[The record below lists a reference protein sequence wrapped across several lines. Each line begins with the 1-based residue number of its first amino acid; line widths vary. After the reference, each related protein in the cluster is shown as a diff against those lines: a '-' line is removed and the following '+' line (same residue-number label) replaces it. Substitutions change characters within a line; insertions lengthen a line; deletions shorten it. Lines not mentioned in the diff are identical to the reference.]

1 MTAEF
6 ADATFDIED
15 GCYVVKSDLRRRV
28 VFAPADALDPG
39 LKDQIGTS
47 DIVYAQNLL
56 LHLRPRAAKAA
67 FRNICRLLNP
77 KAALFVA
84 GVDLPLL
91 QAQTRKRGLVPL
103 DYRIEEIYGEMRGYS
118 DGWPWHYH
126 ARRAVP
132 DGPPRMAATVFDRLL
147 EKTVVSRW
155 LLLLLRGG
163 FMLREWYRSA
173 AGRHR
178 ARSLTPYVDL
188 WCCTA
193 AAVSAE
199 FVALPGGLCELRL
212 GERTTRT
219 WDQLVMLDDPVTL
232 RIAGD
237 KALSISCSPATASP
251 CRPTGSSTGVGS
263 MPPMRSSGCNA
274 NPAS

>member
-1 MTAEF
+1 VRGYDIDDACIEKARSGRYTPPEALQPDLSGKPTMTAEF

-91 QAQTRKRGLVPL
+91 QAQTRKRG
-103 DYRIEEIYGEMRGYS
+103 S
-118 DGWPWHYH
+118 
-126 ARRAVP
+126 
-132 DGPPRMAATVFDRLL
+132 
-147 EKTVVSRW
+147 SRW
-155 LLLLLRGG
+155 
-163 FMLREWYRSA
+163 
-173 AGRHR
+173 
-178 ARSLTPYVDL
+178 
-188 WCCTA
+188 
-193 AAVSAE
+193 
-199 FVALPGGLCELRL
+199 
-212 GERTTRT
+212 TT
-219 WDQLVMLDDPVTL
+219 
-232 RIAGD
+232 G
-237 KALSISCSPATASP
+237 
-251 CRPTGSSTGVGS
+251 
-263 MPPMRSSGCNA
+263 
-274 NPAS
+274 